1 MDGENNG
8 YLCLNCN
15 KTIKHKKNIGT
26 HKKLCKQGQVTPF
39 LVCDV
44 CNEHFK
50 FKSKFEIHKKIH
62 TRTVFNCR
70 SCDKNFKRSDHL
82 ERHDQQCSALQPPTM
97 VDFVDNNSDQIVP
110 DFTEFT
116 QLADNNN
123 DDIESF
129 DAIVPEEP
137 HEEVT

>member
-1 MDGENNG
+1 MSSLISCPNVGCRMTFKYRMEKKRHLESNKCKGTLPDNKKPIVKMDGESNS

-15 KTIKHKKNIGT
+15 KTIKHKNNIGR
-26 HKKLCKQGQVTPF
+26 HKKLCKQGQVKPL

-44 CNEHFK
+44 CNKHFK

-82 ERHDQQCSALQPPTM
+82 ATM
-97 VDFVDNNSDQIVP
+97 FGSSTSNNG
-110 DFTEFT
+110 
-116 QLADNNN
+116 
-123 DDIESF
+123 
-129 DAIVPEEP
+129 
-137 HEEVT
+137 